1 MDKNHEGQR
10 TDSYLRSP
18 CPDFLV
24 SALLFAS
31 RAVPVSL
38 RDQED
43 KEGCTTDSQ
52 QQGTLAVSPQKAG
65 SPNSQLGS
73 GTGLTGPNHYWTV
86 ATKIP
91 EGRGHSIQLWPHD
104 RPTRLL

>member
-10 TDSYLRSP
+10 TDSYLWSP

-24 SALLFAS
+24 SVPLFAS
-31 RAVPVSL
+31 RAVPVSP

-43 KEGCTTDSQ
+43 KEGCTTDSE

-73 GTGLTGPNHYWTV
+73 GTGLTGPNHY
-86 ATKIP
+86 
-91 EGRGHSIQLWPHD
+91 
-104 RPTRLL
+104 